1 MVSGEIAMKKIISFL
16 ILFVFIAILICGCSH
31 KTYTDSNKSMFQN
44 KFVVIREDKGPDD
57 YIYLIYDKYTKVVYL
72 YTIDGYRGGLT
83 PYYIVVDGE
92 PTIAIYGVNYE
103 YQE

>member
-1 MVSGEIAMKKIISFL
+1 MVSRKIAMKKIISFL
-16 ILFVFIAILICGCSH
+16 ILIVFISVSLCGCYH
-31 KTYTDSNKSMFQN
+31 KTYTDDSKTIYNYFIL
-44 KFVVIREDKGPDD
+44 IREDNDPIAGDTRLAYDKNTKI
-57 YIYLIYDKYTKVVYL
+57 IYLFV
-72 YTIDGYRGGLT
+72 GRGMS